1 MNKLITILVMLVALG
16 SICPKALPAT
26 TNAPLTFYIVSKQR
40 IEGGEFFNRF
50 PFPKLGYISS
60 TPDLVVKRLK
70 EVSSLPE
77 TSGPAWIDDRTT
89 GSMRKGTIIRVER
102 HFFTLQ
108 DDDATRLRRLADK
121 AEGQGQLVL
130 GLLGDKA
137 IVLLRP
143 EEIPAKAQLEV
154 IGNWGRSAVEEIA
167 DALKN
172 LVR

>member
-1 MNKLITILVMLVALG
+1 
-16 SICPKALPAT
+16 
-26 TNAPLTFYIVSKQR
+26 
-40 IEGGEFFNRF
+40 
-50 PFPKLGYISS
+50 
-60 TPDLVVKRLK
+60 
-70 EVSSLPE
+70 
-77 TSGPAWIDDRTT
+77 
-89 GSMRKGTIIRVER
+89 
-102 HFFTLQ
+102 LQ